1 VTKYHYPFPRSISL
15 LFPALLAA
23 TAVSLLPGCKDKEEI
38 KVYRVSKAELES
50 PIPANAPAQ
59 NLPPTGMPDMGPMAA
74 AGAPAGQ
81 GPMAA
86 MGGMGASMGQPAQV
100 ASKAPANWAPQP
112 LSSMRQASYLVKGD
126 KGATVDI
133 SLVILD
139 GPAGGLLE
147 NVNRWLSQLGQPG
160 IDDTK
165 LAQIGQHVPSSLGDI
180 TVVDLEGL
188 PPGGDPTKDGRIV
201 GGIAT
206 AAGRTVFFK
215 MHGNAALAESQKT
228 AFIQWIGSVQMADNS
243 SAAPNAA
250 TAAPQEAPSMTAPAP
265 EADSAK
271 AQVKWEVPDGW
282 KSVPPAMMRYASF
295 EADVSSAGKAEI
307 SVVTLPGQAGGDLQ
321 NVNRWRGQIGVTPVS
336 DSDLKSL
343 VTPLKAKDSEF
354 QTVDMAGPTERIV
367 AGWTLIDGNS
377 WFFKLSGPD
386 ALVTAEKA
394 KFTKFLGSV
403 QFHP

>member
-1 VTKYHYPFPRSISL
+1 
-15 LFPALLAA
+15 
-23 TAVSLLPGCKDKEEI
+23 
-38 KVYRVSKAELES
+38 
-50 PIPANAPAQ
+50 
-59 NLPPTGMPDMGPMAA
+59 
-74 AGAPAGQ
+74 
-81 GPMAA
+81 
-86 MGGMGASMGQPAQV
+86 
-100 ASKAPANWAPQP
+100 
-112 LSSMRQASYLVKGD
+112 
-126 KGATVDI
+126 
-133 SLVILD
+133 
-139 GPAGGLLE
+139 
-147 NVNRWLSQLGQPG
+147 
-160 IDDTK
+160 
-165 LAQIGQHVPSSLGDI
+165 
-180 TVVDLEGL
+180 
-188 PPGGDPTKDGRIV
+188 
-201 GGIAT
+201 
-206 AAGRTVFFK
+206 
-215 MHGNAALAESQKT
+215 
-228 AFIQWIGSVQMADNS
+228 
-243 SAAPNAA
+243 
-250 TAAPQEAPSMTAPAP
+250 MTAPAP